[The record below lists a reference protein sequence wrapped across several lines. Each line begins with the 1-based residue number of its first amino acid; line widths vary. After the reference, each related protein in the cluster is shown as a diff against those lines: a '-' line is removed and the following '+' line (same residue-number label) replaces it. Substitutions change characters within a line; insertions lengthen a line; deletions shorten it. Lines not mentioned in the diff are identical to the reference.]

1 MIYLYLM
8 VIILYNIF
16 IIYMKSKKSTNRKNK
31 RNTKKNIRKK
41 RNTKR
46 KIKKRNYK
54 KTGSNKFKEEFK
66 DIYFFREKIEE
77 MSNIIMN
84 QDNKAKL
91 IFNDIDRINNR
102 LEILLSNITSIE
114 NLHELYGDTDND
126 SNNALFL
133 IYFIFSYYILIATDK
148 DDYDEDYI
156 EACNEIAS
164 NIYNYLINVL
174 EGEEFELISND
185 FELEVVEKYLK
196 YFQKKYKV

>member
-1 MIYLYLM
+1 
-8 VIILYNIF
+8 
-16 IIYMKSKKSTNRKNK
+16 
-31 RNTKKNIRKK
+31 
-41 RNTKR
+41 
-46 KIKKRNYK
+46 
-54 KTGSNKFKEEFK
+54 
-66 DIYFFREKIEE
+66 